1 MSAIFNNTL
10 ISQAAQAMANTQIAN
25 GTSLHNIIQ
34 TFQQLI
40 NQNIPKK
47 KYTFNMNISDI
58 KQIVTDRLN
67 KLNLKLEDLQ
77 TEPNY
82 NGKCIA
88 YQGLRM
94 ETLPNMRKQYCYSSD
109 GWFSGELLLGLSND
123 SKRPCLI
130 ACNLDDVETEFM
142 REGNIKASST
152 YIKVPLSYRLFRS
165 NELWN
170 FALESCC
177 GNYVEILTTP
187 EEINAWFD
195 KFEAYLPRVIAQG
208 KMCADVLAYIKTNGK
223 PFKETMKKYAKRDK
237 EWKEARNNYENMIL
251 QQIARITKLDKISDD
266 F

>member
-1 MSAIFNNTL
+1 MAAIFNNIA
-10 ISQAAQAMANTQIAN
+10 ISQAMAN
-25 GTSLHNIIQ
+25 GTSLSQMIQ

-47 KYTFNMNISDI
+47 EYTFNMNISDI
-58 KQIVTDRLN
+58 EQIVTDRLN
-67 KLNLKLEDLQ
+67 KLNLKLEDLR
-77 TEPNY
+77 TEPDY
-82 NGKCIA
+82 NGNSEA

-94 ETLPNMRKQYCYSSD
+94 ETLPNMRKQYCYTRD
-109 GWFSGELLLGLSND
+109 GWCSGELLLGLSKD

-142 REGNIKASST
+142 REGNVKASST
-152 YIKVPLSYRLFRS
+152 YIKVPLSYRLFHS
-165 NELWN
+165 NELGHFDN
-170 FALESCC
+170 EYNA
-177 GNYVEILTTP
+177 VEILTTP

-223 PFKETMKKYAKRDK
+223 PFKDIMKQHNKRDK
-237 EWKEARNNYENMIL
+237 EWKEARKNYEDMII
-251 QQIARITKLDKISDD
+251 QQIARITKLDKVNED

>member
-1 MSAIFNNTL
+1 MAAIFNNIA
-10 ISQAAQAMANTQIAN
+10 ISQAMAN
-25 GTSLHNIIQ
+25 GTSLSQMIQ

-47 KYTFNMNISDI
+47 EYTFNMNISDI
-58 KQIVTDRLN
+58 EQIVTDRLN
-67 KLNLKLEDLQ
+67 KLNLKLEDLR
-77 TEPNY
+77 TEPDY
-82 NGKCIA
+82 NGNSEA

-94 ETLPNMRKQYCYSSD
+94 ETLPNMRKQYCYTRD
-109 GWFSGELLLGLSND
+109 GWCSGELLLGLSKD

-142 REGNIKASST
+142 REGNVKASST
-152 YIKVPLSYRLFRS
+152 YIKVPLSYRLFHS
-165 NELWN
+165 NELGHFDN
-170 FALESCC
+170 EY
-177 GNYVEILTTP
+177 NDVEILTTP

-223 PFKETMKKYAKRDK
+223 PFKDIMKQHNKRDK
-237 EWKEARNNYENMIL
+237 EWKEARKNYEDMIIH
-251 QQIARITKLDKISDD
+251 QIARITKLDKVNED

>member
-1 MSAIFNNTL
+1 MSAIFNN
-10 ISQAAQAMANTQIAN
+10 IAINQAMAN
-25 GTSLHNIIQ
+25 GTSLSQMIQ
-34 TFQQLI
+34 TFQQMI

-47 KYTFNMNISDI
+47 EYTYNMNISDI
-58 KQIVTDRLN
+58 EQIVTDRLN
-67 KLNLKLEDLQ
+67 KLNLKLEDLR
-77 TEPNY
+77 TDPDPY
-82 NGKCIA
+82 NGNSET

-94 ETLPNMRKQYCYSSD
+94 ETLPNMRKQYCYAHD
-109 GWFSGELLLGLSND
+109 GWFSGELLLGLSKD

-142 REGNIKASST
+142 REGNVKASST

-165 NELWN
+165 NGLWHFDN
-170 FALESCC
+170 ENLYENDF
-177 GNYVEILTTP
+177 EILTTP

-237 EWKEARNNYENMIL
+237 EWKEARKNYENMII
-251 QQIARITKLDKISDD
+251 QQIARITKLDKVNED